1 MYIGLKKVVCRVC
14 TVVQCTYMGWFPLL
28 VLLQMDADVRLQW
41 DSYLSAMEVVDRDPL
56 TGTDLLHWVIKLP
69 VSEPAAAGVCR
80 LHPHHAM
87 RVSPPT
93 CQLVV
98 KTASRQTDLSIHDTP
113 CTICVPPFLYVCT
126 CLRACDMVP
135 HDGQVQCSA
144 LRSQQ

>member
-1 MYIGLKKVVCRVC
+1 
-14 TVVQCTYMGWFPLL
+14 
-28 VLLQMDADVRLQW
+28 MDADVRLQW

-87 RVSPPT
+87 MVGPPT

-98 KTASRQTDLSIHDTP
+98 RLHAHVLQPGHPALAGPQGSHQEAEVREDQREEDVH
-113 CTICVPPFLYVCT
+113 FGGG
-126 CLRACDMVP
+126 A
-135 HDGQVQCSA
+135 VQ
-144 LRSQQ
+144 RIPQ